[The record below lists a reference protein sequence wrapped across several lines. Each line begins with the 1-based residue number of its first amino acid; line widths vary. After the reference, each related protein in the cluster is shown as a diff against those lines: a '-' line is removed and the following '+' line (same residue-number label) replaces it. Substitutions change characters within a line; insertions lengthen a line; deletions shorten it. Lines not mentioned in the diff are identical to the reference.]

1 MNMLGENRSLLAKVD
16 DRQTIYG
23 KGYVGWINKR
33 RVLVGNRALMQEYGI
48 KIPSLEYEQHHTV
61 NQRRVIYLAVSGKLF
76 AMFQVAYQRDPDT
89 AAVLE
94 TLHHAG
100 LSLVV
105 DCDDFNCDVRLLE
118 TAYSLP
124 AGSVKVL
131 TNGEHQAVA
140 PAVAWLPESEGNML
154 HLGSFASFVG
164 GLQAAAGAAEGE
176 HKAAIVLTVSVLFSC
191 AVGVLLTL
199 TGGLVTLPLAG
210 IVLYQAAWCV
220 LALVF
225 PLMQHYY

>member
-1 MNMLGENRSLLAKVD
+1 MAEVTASPFFGIAISILAFAIGIWVQKK
-16 DRQTIYG
+16 TGLI
-23 KGYVGWINKR
+23 ICNPLIIAI
-33 RVLVGNRALMQEYGI
+33 VLVSGVLLI
-48 KIPSLEYEQHHTV
+48 FKIPYEHY
-61 NQRRVIYLAVSGKLF
+61 NEGGSIIN
-76 AMFQVAYQRDPDT
+76 MF
-89 AAVLE
+89 L
-94 TLHHAG
+94 
-100 LSLVV
+100 
-105 DCDDFNCDVRLLE
+105 
-118 TAYSLP
+118 
-124 AGSVKVL
+124 
-131 TNGEHQAVA
+131 A
-140 PAVAWLPESEGNML
+140 PATAWLPESEGNML

>member
-1 MNMLGENRSLLAKVD
+1 
-16 DRQTIYG
+16 
-23 KGYVGWINKR
+23 VG
-33 RVLVGNRALMQEYGI
+33 A
-48 KIPSLEYEQHHTV
+48 STD
-61 NQRRVIYLAVSGKLF
+61 S
-76 AMFQVAYQRDPDT
+76 
-89 AAVLE
+89 
-94 TLHHAG
+94 
-100 LSLVV
+100 
-105 DCDDFNCDVRLLE
+105 
-118 TAYSLP
+118 
-124 AGSVKVL
+124 AGS
-131 TNGEHQAVA
+131 A
-140 PAVAWLPESEGNML
+140 
-154 HLGSFASFVG
+154 SFASFVG